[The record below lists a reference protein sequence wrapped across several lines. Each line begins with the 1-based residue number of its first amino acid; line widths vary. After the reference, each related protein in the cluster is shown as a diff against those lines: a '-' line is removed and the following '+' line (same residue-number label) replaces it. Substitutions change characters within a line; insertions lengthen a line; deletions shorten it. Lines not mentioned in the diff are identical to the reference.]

1 MIFSFC
7 GPVAVFHATD
17 LRGAQPDPHKPPA
30 PPHTPRYDEYLRR
43 TMPCRQKAAK
53 AFLEGSSPGVMQS
66 YAPGARP
73 GEDGWVEDEET
84 VRRLM
89 KWREEAIY

>member
-1 MIFSFC
+1 MISSFC

-73 GEDGWVEDEET
+73 GEDGWVEDDDT